1 MKFKCASG
9 LEWDVSINLGIARK
23 MAADEVIDLV
33 NIAGFEELAQKL
45 VNPIVALDVLWNVVE
60 EQAKERG
67 LDKFNFEKG
76 ITEEVL
82 PVAYNAISRSAV
94 SFIQALEQNTG
105 NALEKGLGQI
115 REMINQRSKALIDL
129 MDSPKL
135 QQKMKDEIEE
145 MVVEIEAKLDENETD
160 QKTSG

>member
-1 MKFKCASG
+1 
-9 LEWDVSINLGIARK
+9 
-23 MAADEVIDLV
+23 MAADDVIDLV

-60 EQAKERG
+60 DQAKERE
-67 LDKFNFEKG
+67 LDKFEFEKG

-82 PVAYNAISRSAV
+82 PLAYNAITRSSV

-135 QQKMKDEIEE
+135 QQKMKDEIQE
-145 MVVEIEAKLDENETD
+145 MVEEIEAKLDEDEKD
-160 QKTSG
+160 QTTSG

>member
-1 MKFKCASG
+1 MKFTCAKG
-9 LEWDVSINLGIARK
+9 HEWDVTLNLGIARK
-23 MAADEVIDLV
+23 MASDEVIDLV

-45 VNPIVALDVLWNVVE
+45 VNPIIALDVLWSVVE
-60 EQAKERG
+60 EQAKERE
-67 LDKFNFEKG
+67 LDKFEFEKG

-82 PVAYNAISRSAV
+82 PLAYNAITRASV

-135 QQKMKDEIEE
+135 QQNMKDEIQE
-145 MVVEIEAKLDENETD
+145 MVEEIEAKLDEDETD